1 MKLLTLFN
9 LIDSRKSDSI
19 ETGHSKLDNYFSSKK
34 FKKPKKVVPSVKKS
48 TYGIPVGL
56 NSNASSGESGGDG
69 GGGGE

>member
-9 LIDSRKSDSI
+9 LIDTRKSDSI

-34 FKKPKKVVPSVKKS
+34 FKKPKSVVPSVKKS

-56 NSNASSGESGGDG
+56 NSNASSGDGGDG
-69 GGGGE
+69 GGSGE